1 MARVSLSEFT
11 HSVDQITTDCLAYR
25 GATLLLGR
33 WTIGAAVGE
42 MNFEGVP
49 DFRPP
54 KGASEHE
61 RKDYRQA
68 MTLTSLKPQFS
79 FDAWTEA
86 RQELSDFLNEE
97 HRLEQRG
104 YTDQALRD
112 ALAGWGEKSL
122 ATLGKSIQKIHG
134 YTVEAQKA
142 FDKLSQPD
150 GSGFAETEVQ
160 AATFDLALVSK
171 FNGMAAHERAAW
183 LAMLGRPD
191 GEVDLR
197 TVVALCRV
205 PQALTNLATEE
216 QGMTERKKPP
226 PGWKK
231 GQSGNP
237 AGRPRVPVNVAKV
250 RAAIAAQVPALLA
263 KLMAQALEGDTSAAR
278 LLLERAIAPLKAAEQ
293 PQAVT
298 LPGDTDGPRPRRAG
312 ICGRW

>member
-1 MARVSLSEFT
+1 MFRHPAGEIESTIMTRVTLSEFT
-11 HSVDQITTDCLAYR
+11 QSVDQITVDCLAYR

-42 MNFEGVP
+42 MNFEGAP

-54 KGASEHE
+54 KGATEHQ

-68 MTLTSLKPQFS
+68 MVLTSLKPQFS

-112 ALAGWGEKSL
+112 GLAGWGEKAL
-122 ATLGKSIQKIHG
+122 GTLGRDVQKDDG

-150 GSGFAETEVQ
+150 GSGFTESEVQ
-160 AATFDLALVSK
+160 AATFDLALVAQ

-191 GEVDLR
+191 GEIDLR
-197 TVVALCRV
+197 TVVALVRV
-205 PQALTNLATEE
+205 PQALTNLSEKDLGEIRSAYFARTWP
-216 QGMTERKKPP
+216 QTAA
-226 PGWKK
+226 
-231 GQSGNP
+231 S
-237 AGRPRVPVNVAKV
+237 VNV
-250 RAAIAAQVPALLA
+250 IYQV
-263 KLMAQALEGDTSAAR
+263 TSAAHDALR
-278 LLLERAIAPLKAAEQ
+278 TAANVIGDRSGLGRDAVNNAAGSSEAAEWL
-293 PQAVT
+293 QADFHHVLGNGAPTT
-298 LPGDTDGPRPRRAG
+298 LS
-312 ICGRW
+312 